1 MKIYDCTTFYNEHM
15 MYDIR
20 LNILNEKVEKFIV
33 TESIYSHSGQ
43 PKKLNFDINNNKKV
57 TSIDIDVYQ
66 EMAEKSLSIKCKQA
80 KKKWKLVDTLV
91 IHRFGRLNI
100 NEKIV
105 LVATFSINRQD
116 SIAACNYIM
125 DYLKKE
131 APFWKKEFYDKNYSW
146 L

>member
-1 MKIYDCTTFYNEHM
+1 MIKIQKDDFDLDNEIILIKSKHNNVGAVSTF
-15 MYDIR
+15 IGFVR
-20 LNILNEKVEKFIV
+20 
-33 TESIYSHSGQ
+33 
-43 PKKLNFDINNNKKV
+43 DINNNKKV
-57 TSIDIDVYQ
+57 TSIDLEVYQ
-66 EMAEKSLSIKCKQA
+66 EMAEKSLSVICNQA

-105 LVATFSINRQD
+105 LVATFSTNRQY
-116 SIAACNYIM
+116 SVAACNYIM
-125 DYLKKE
+125 DYLKKD